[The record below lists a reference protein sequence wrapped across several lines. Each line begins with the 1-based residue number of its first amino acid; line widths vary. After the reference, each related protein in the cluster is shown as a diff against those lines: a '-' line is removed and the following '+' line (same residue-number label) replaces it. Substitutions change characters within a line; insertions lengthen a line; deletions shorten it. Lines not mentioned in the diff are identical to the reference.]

1 MNLWLPEPMNPYT
14 PEAPEPKAKLP
25 AWKVYFIGCLV
36 GAFVG
41 WFVTFLV
48 MSAKTPE
55 QVLQQER
62 LAIEKQQQVIQA
74 AIAALD
80 VYSQML
86 TNGSLKAEKGQ

>member
-1 MNLWLPEPMNPYT
+1 MNPYT
-14 PEAPEPKAKLP
+14 PEAPEPKAELP
-25 AWKVYFIGCLV
+25 AWKVYFIGCVV

-41 WFVTFLV
+41 AFVTFLV

-55 QVLQQER
+55 QVLEQER
-62 LAIEKQQQVIQA
+62 LAVKKQQQVIQA

-86 TNGSLKAEKGQ
+86 TNGTLKAEKGQ